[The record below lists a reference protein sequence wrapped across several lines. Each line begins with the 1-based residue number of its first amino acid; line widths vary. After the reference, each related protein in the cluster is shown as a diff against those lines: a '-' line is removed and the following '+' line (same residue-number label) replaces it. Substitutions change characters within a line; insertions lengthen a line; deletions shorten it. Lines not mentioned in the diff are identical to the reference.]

1 MNVLIRVSQLTL
13 FSFVISSDIDK
24 NISVSVTNTGG
35 ILGPLRSSNT
45 GTDGVNSLDSVNSDQ
60 TRPSKHAYTK
70 HEEDKQLLVGI
81 TQKYFHKIFLFSFTL
96 FRQIIFGQI

>member
-13 FSFVISSDIDK
+13 FSFVISSDIDQ

-35 ILGPLRSSNT
+35 ILGPLKSSNT

-60 TRPSKHAYTK
+60 TSKHVYTK
-70 HEEDKQLLVGI
+70 HEEDKQLLIGI
-81 TQKYFHKIFLFSFTL
+81 THKY
-96 FRQIIFGQI
+96 